1 MQDEINH
8 VFYTGVQIDEW
19 LREDPSLQP
28 TLDECFAH
36 TNRETWQDMASMTR
50 WLADNFD
57 DALGDGDGEI
67 ELPATSFV
75 VGEMGPP
82 TLT

>member
-1 MQDEINH
+1 
-8 VFYTGVQIDEW
+8 
-19 LREDPSLQP
+19 
-28 TLDECFAH
+28 
-36 TNRETWQDMASMTR
+36 MTR